1 MRRGEGLLE
10 LLLTPVAAARPLAHA
25 SREWLP
31 SRAPRGGVERG
42 SRGRLRTE
50 GHAERAVSVSSPA
63 DGGDNKPT
71 AWILAFMVTL
81 EVSVW
86 SSQISQTHP
95 KNKKNRDPSTPRHYR
110 TVEPQNVC
118 RFFGALE
125 SVPRLAGSSLIT

>member
-50 GHAERAVSVSSPA
+50 GHAGRAVSVSSPA

-71 AWILAFMVTL
+71 TGFWAVMVAFGGL
-81 EVSVW
+81 GLF
-86 SSQISQTHP
+86 P
-95 KNKKNRDPSTPRHYR
+95 
-110 TVEPQNVC
+110 
-118 RFFGALE
+118 
-125 SVPRLAGSSLIT
+125 